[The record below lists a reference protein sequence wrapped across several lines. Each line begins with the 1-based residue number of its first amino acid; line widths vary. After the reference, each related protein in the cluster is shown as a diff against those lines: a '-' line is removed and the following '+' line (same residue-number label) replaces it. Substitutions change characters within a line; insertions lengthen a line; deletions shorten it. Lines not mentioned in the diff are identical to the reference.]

1 MSENVKPIYARG
13 FFNMNHLG
21 ETTQLTIFYYDD
33 DEHYYASLTKE
44 EVKRELSNLKNNM
57 QYFLDQEIIRINGK
71 RVKAKVLFVRLG
83 LLKINIPY
91 IEFIIRFKGN
101 LHKGENVYEDL
112 YKEEIVEY
120 PYEAIW
126 ILPGKIVSY
135 SISGKVKTKNNILFL
150 KVKKGT
156 RISGN
161 EKIKFVI

>member
-1 MSENVKPIYARG
+1 
-13 FFNMNHLG
+13 MNYLG
-21 ETTQLTIFYYDD
+21 ETTQLTIFYYEDN
-33 DEHYYASLTKE
+33 EHYYASLNKE
-44 EVKRELSNLKNNM
+44 ELKKELHKLKNNM
-57 QYFLDQEIIRINGK
+57 QYFLDQEIIKINGK

-83 LLKINIPY
+83 LLKINI
-91 IEFIIRFKGN
+91 
-101 LHKGENVYEDL
+101 
-112 YKEEIVEY
+112 

-161 EKIKFVI
+161 EKIKFVM